1 MLRKAPF
8 CMGDFSKNF
17 FKFLFAR
24 RFVVSTSSPGKR
36 RKPQQGSRFLHLFH
50 LRWFD
55 FPFGETKDAIAGK
68 LLFASLPS
76 SEILIF
82 PYGKTEGNNIR
93 SQAEKLFFLQKVFL
107 FATSHWE
114 LANSLFKNAPYGKG
128 VSPIAMGDQSLCLWN
143 PRFFEKNRVKLL
155 CSRLR

>member
-8 CMGDFSKNF
+8 CMGNFSKNF
-17 FKFLFAR
+17 FKFLFAI
-24 RFVVSTSSPGKR
+24 RFEDSISPTRETKGNCVR
-36 RKPQQGSRFLHLFH
+36 EAPFLHLFH

-55 FPFGETKDAIAGK
+55 FPFGETKDAIAGE

-114 LANSLFKNAPYGKG
+114 LANSLFKNAPYG
-128 VSPIAMGDQSLCLWN
+128 
-143 PRFFEKNRVKLL
+143 
-155 CSRLR
+155 